1 MNLVSRDAP
10 LALPQAVKAKLVRDL
25 SSVHRVWQ
33 VLLVGKHEQKRVTEL
48 VLVEHALEFLAR
60 LRDTFTVVRVND
72 KDDALRVLEVWSAG
86 THSGARGDGSCPD
99 HRHPTR

>member
-25 SSVHRVWQ
+25 SSVHRVGQ

-60 LRDTFTVVRVND
+60 LRDTLTVVRVND

-86 THSGARGDGSCPD
+86 THSDARGDGSCPD